1 MKPAQAVTW
10 QRRLDNDPYSNVTN
24 CKQADLPGDQCDPD
38 AVLCDPRQLKKAR
51 EIGGAAE
58 IKNARLYA
66 RDLLQTVADHEG
78 TPFVFSGLSAAST
91 NNGQQKAKK
100 RKLTMW
106 YFAWLLGLP
115 LAAIFAVMN
124 AMWLEMKEDEQTIA
138 EGARTLAPN
147 PRV

>member
-1 MKPAQAVTW
+1 MIHTVTS
-10 QRRLDNDPYSNVTN
+10 PTAS
-24 CKQADLPGDQCDPD
+24 KQISPVINAILTPFYVIPD
-38 AVLCDPRQLKKAR
+38 SLKKAR

-58 IKNARLYA
+58 IKNARLYDK
-66 RDLLQTVADHEG
+66 DLLQTVADHEG

-138 EGARTLAPN
+138 EGARALAPN